1 MSEPQNQFDVIV
13 IGAGISGVSAAYHLQ
28 KYCPDQRFVILEA
41 RDAMGGTWDLFR
53 YPGIRSD
60 SDMFTLG
67 YGFRPWP
74 NARAIADGPS
84 IKKYVEDT
92 ANEYGITDKI
102 RFGKTVTAM
111 TWSTAGGCWELRVE
125 SDEGVDTYRCKFVL
139 SCAGYYRY
147 SSGHRP
153 QFPGEENFSGDI
165 IHPQHWP
172 ENYDY
177 AGKRIVVIGSGA
189 TAVTLAPALAD
200 KAAHVTMLQRSPSYY
215 FSMPGESGFAKFL
228 YRILPGRAAHALMR
242 WQRVV
247 MQQFFFKFARAYPA
261 RTAKNLIKFI
271 KDRLPEGYDVKRHFT
286 PRYNPWGQR
295 LCVVPDDDLFDAI
308 GNGTASVVTDTIK
321 EFTNDGILLNSGET
335 INADVIVTATGLT
348 LQAFGGADLF
358 VDDQKIEPGEI
369 LTYKGAMFEGVPN
382 FMAVFGYTNASW
394 TLRADLVN
402 AYACRLITYLNENE
416 YASVTPENADPL
428 MGREAFLDF
437 SSGYVTRAAARLPK
451 QGDHAPWRHPQDYF
465 RDIKSLR
472 YDRLDDGV
480 LRYVKA
486 DELAKNSA
494 ATA

>member
-1 MSEPQNQFDVIV
+1 
-13 IGAGISGVSAAYHLQ
+13 
-28 KYCPDQRFVILEA
+28 
-41 RDAMGGTWDLFR
+41 
-53 YPGIRSD
+53 
-60 SDMFTLG
+60 
-67 YGFRPWP
+67 
-74 NARAIADGPS
+74 
-84 IKKYVEDT
+84 
-92 ANEYGITDKI
+92 
-102 RFGKTVTAM
+102 
-111 TWSTAGGCWELRVE
+111 
-125 SDEGVDTYRCKFVL
+125 
-139 SCAGYYRY
+139 
-147 SSGHRP
+147 
-153 QFPGEENFSGDI
+153 
-165 IHPQHWP
+165 
-172 ENYDY
+172 
-177 AGKRIVVIGSGA
+177 
-189 TAVTLAPALAD
+189 
-200 KAAHVTMLQRSPSYY
+200 
-215 FSMPGESGFAKFL
+215 
-228 YRILPGRAAHALMR
+228 
-242 WQRVV
+242 
-247 MQQFFFKFARAYPA
+247 
-261 RTAKNLIKFI
+261 
-271 KDRLPEGYDVKRHFT
+271 
-286 PRYNPWGQR
+286 
-295 LCVVPDDDLFDAI
+295 VPDDDLFDAI